1 MIGNKNIADNLSPAR
16 QDNDAGNQ
24 AKSVFRNTSKDSSSN
39 KITCNYFYKSA
50 KGCSEFDEI
59 VKLKS
64 MPPSTL
70 DIEHFSVNGL
80 KAVYMICY

>member
-1 MIGNKNIADNLSPAR
+1 MDNKTKPAKENNNGQGKPTANKAIKHHTR
-16 QDNDAGNQ
+16 
-24 AKSVFRNTSKDSSSN
+24 DSNNN
-39 KITCNYFYKSA
+39 KITCNYFYKST
-50 KGCSEFDEI
+50 KGCHEFEEI

>member
-1 MIGNKNIADNLSPAR
+1 MDKNTKTTKQNNEKD
-16 QDNDAGNQ
+16 
-24 AKSVFRNTSKDSSSN
+24 KKRNHGRDSNNN

-50 KGCSEFDEI
+50 KGCHEFEEI